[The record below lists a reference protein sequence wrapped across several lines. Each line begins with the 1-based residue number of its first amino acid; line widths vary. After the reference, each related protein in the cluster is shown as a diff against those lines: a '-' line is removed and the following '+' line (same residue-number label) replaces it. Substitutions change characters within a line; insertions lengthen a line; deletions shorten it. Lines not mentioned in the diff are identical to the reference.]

1 MTRSE
6 SPRLDLDALAAA
18 CRAVPGYDGL
28 TAADLERLP
37 DKGLAHDHVRL
48 KGRGVLLRVP
58 RQSQY
63 GFAARDNLAYQAACF
78 ERTSE
83 GGHAP
88 RLHGV
93 VAPADRLPMGAL
105 LVEEI
110 AGRPVDLPADLGAIA
125 RCQASVH
132 RLSVPPRDARPPLVD
147 YDNPAAWSFRDID
160 ARAPYVAEAVTDP
173 DARAMI
179 EAELDW
185 GRAFLAG
192 MADAE
197 QPKRLIFADTHPGNF
212 LIDGQG
218 RAYCVDLEKAVYGS
232 PAVDLAHT
240 TLYTST
246 TWDIDSAAVVDPAAV
261 ERFYAT
267 YLDLVSEGLRDALLP
282 WLMPYRRITWLWSVT
297 WCSMWLSEHAKERK
311 VDLASAPSTEDW
323 SADGVDDRLI
333 AHVRARCL
341 DYLSAETVER
351 VRLEWAGP
359 KPLRLGG

>member
-1 MTRSE
+1 MA
-6 SPRLDLDALAAA
+6 PRLDFDVLAAA
-18 CRAVPGYDGL
+18 CRGLKGYEDVD
-28 TAADLERLP
+28 ADRLEMLP
-37 DKGLAHDHVRL
+37 DKGLAHDHVRI
-48 KGRGVLLRVP
+48 KGAGVLLRVP

-63 GFAARDNLAYQAACF
+63 GFEAAENLRYQAACF

-88 RLHGV
+88 RLHGIIQ
-93 VAPADRLPMGAL
+93 PSESLPMGAL
-105 LVEEI
+105 LVQEI
-110 AGRPVDLPADLGAIA
+110 VGRPVSLPGDLAAIA

-132 RLSVPPRDARPPLVD
+132 RLQVPPRDRRPPLVD

-160 ARAPYVAEAVTDP
+160 ARAKYVAEAVTDRN
-173 DARAMI
+173 ARAMI
-179 EAELDW
+179 EEELEW
-185 GRAFLAG
+185 GRRFLAG
-192 MADAE
+192 MEDAE
-197 QPKRLIFADTHPGNF
+197 QPKRLVFADTHPGNF
-212 LIDGQG
+212 LIDGEG

-246 TWDIDSAAVVDPAAV
+246 TWDIDSAAVVAARDV

-267 YLDLVSEGLRDALLP
+267 YLGLVPEGLRDALLP

-297 WCSMWLSEHAKERK
+297 WCSMWLTEHAKERR

-333 AHVRARCL
+333 AHVRGRCL
-341 DYLSAETVER
+341 DYLSEEGVER

-359 KPLRLGG
+359 KPLRLAG